1 MIKVTIKVGDFV
13 MQVLELINQQL
24 NTKEDRIAMYIDE
37 THITY
42 NDLMIESEKIATAL
56 IQYPKNI
63 MIGITMKN
71 PIQFIKWYIAALK
84 CELIPCILDPYISE
98 EKTNELLTLYH
109 IPLLVDDSSKVTYR
123 KIENN
128 TSLPRDILHIGFTSG
143 TTGIPKAYMRNH
155 QSWIQSFKYNEDLL
169 KGYTNIIIAPGPY
182 AHSLTLYAMIYTLC
196 TGRTF
201 IGQKKFNTQI
211 LNKLINKF
219 SENQTMFIVPT
230 MLYSLLNHNVHLMN
244 VTSIFSSGAK
254 LSTQIFEKF
263 KHKYPYIDLIEYFG
277 SSEASFISYNIN
289 GQADSESV
297 GKLFPSVQ
305 VQIKDKDEN
314 NIGRLYVKSDMTFSG
329 YLNEDVSDEWIKI
342 GDWATISKDQELRLF
357 GRESDRLI
365 IGGKNVYPEIIEQKL
380 LNLDIV
386 DEAII
391 ISKQHNKFGEI
402 AILLYKGKDDLEYL
416 NMKEYLLACGLSRYE
431 IPSQMIRVKKMKYT
445 ASGKIARYKMKSIY
459 ELGGKAWNQLL

>member
-1 MIKVTIKVGDFV
+1 MIKVTIKVGDIV
-13 MQVLELINQQL
+13 MQVLELINQQFKA
-24 NTKEDRIAMYIDE
+24 KEDKIAMYIDE
-37 THITY
+37 MHISY
-42 NDLMIESEKIATAL
+42 NDLMVESEKIVTTL
-56 IQYPKNI
+56 IQYPKHI
-63 MIGITMKN
+63 MIGISMKN
-71 PIQFIKWYIAALK
+71 PLQFIKWYIAALK
-84 CELIPCILDPYISE
+84 CDLIPCVLEPYISE
-98 EKTNELLTLYH
+98 EKNHELLMLYH
-109 IPLLVDDSSKVTYR
+109 IPLLVDDSNKVTYR
-123 KIENN
+123 QIENN
-128 TSLPRDILHIGFTSG
+128 TALPQDILHIGFTSG

-169 KGYTNIIIAPGPY
+169 KGHTDIMIAPGPH
-182 AHSLTLYAMIYTLC
+182 AHSLTLYAMIYALC

-244 VTSIFSSGAK
+244 VSSIFSSGAK
-254 LSTQIFEKF
+254 LSTTIFEKF
-263 KHKYPYIDLIEYFG
+263 KYKYPYIDLIEFFG

-289 GQADSESV
+289 GQAPSESV

-305 VQIKDKDEN
+305 VQIKDKDEK
-314 NIGRLYVKSDMTFSG
+314 NIGRLYIKSDMTFSG
-329 YLNEDVSDEWIKI
+329 YLNEEGNDEWIKI
-342 GDWATISKDQELRLF
+342 GDWASISKDQELRLF

-391 ISKQHNKFGEI
+391 ISKKHNKFGEI
-402 AILLYKGKDDLEYL
+402 AILLYKGKDQLQYL
-416 NMKEYLLACGLSRYE
+416 NMKKHLLACGLSRYE
-431 IPSQMIRVKKMKYT
+431 IPSQIIRVKKMIYT
-445 ASGKIARYKMKSIY
+445 SSGKIARYKMKSIY
-459 ELGGKAWNQLL
+459 ESGGKEWNQLL

>member
-1 MIKVTIKVGDFV
+1 MMEVTIKVGDFV
-13 MQVLELINQQL
+13 MRVLELINQQL
-24 NTKEDRIAMYIDE
+24 ITNEDKIAMYIDE
-37 THITY
+37 MHISY

-63 MIGITMKN
+63 MIGITMKK

-84 CELIPCILDPYISE
+84 CELIPCVLDPYISE
-98 EKTNELLTLYH
+98 EKTNEMLTLYH

-123 KIENN
+123 KIESN

-155 QSWIQSFKYNEDLL
+155 QSWIQSFKYNEGLL
-169 KGYTNIIIAPGPY
+169 KGYTDIIIAPGPH

-196 TGRTF
+196 KGRTF
-201 IGQKKFNTQI
+201 IGQKKFNTQV

-230 MLYSLLNHNVHLMN
+230 MLYSLLNHNVHLMS

-263 KHKYPYIDLIEYFG
+263 KHKYPYIDLIEFFG

-314 NIGRLYVKSDMTFSG
+314 DIGKLYVKSDMTFSG
-329 YLNEDVSDEWIKI
+329 YLNEEVHDEWIKI
-342 GDWATISKDQELRLF
+342 GDWASISADQELRLF

-380 LNLDIV
+380 LNLDII

-402 AILLYKGKDDLEYL
+402 AILLYKGKDYL
-416 NMKEYLLACGLSRYE
+416 QYLSMKKYLLACGLSRYE

-445 ASGKIARYKMKSIY
+445 FSGKIARYKMKSIY
-459 ELGGKAWNQLL
+459 ELGGEAWNQLL

>member
-1 MIKVTIKVGDFV
+1 MR
-13 MQVLELINQQL
+13 VLELINQQL
-24 NTKEDRIAMYIDE
+24 ITNEDKIAMYIDE
-37 THITY
+37 MHISY

-84 CELIPCILDPYISE
+84 CELIPCVLDPYISE
-98 EKTNELLTLYH
+98 EKTNEMLTLYH

-123 KIENN
+123 KIESN

-155 QSWIQSFKYNEDLL
+155 QSWIQSFKYNEGLL
-169 KGYTNIIIAPGPY
+169 KGYTDIIIAPGPH

-201 IGQKKFNTQI
+201 IGQKKFNTQV

-230 MLYSLLNHNVHLMN
+230 MLYSLLNHNVHLMS

-254 LSTQIFEKF
+254 LSNLIFEKF
-263 KHKYPYIDLIEYFG
+263 KHKYSYIDFIEFFG

-314 NIGRLYVKSDMTFSG
+314 DIGKLYVKSDMTFSG
-329 YLNEDVSDEWIKI
+329 YLNEEVHDEWIKI
-342 GDWATISKDQELRLF
+342 GDWASISADQELRLF

-380 LNLDIV
+380 LNLDII

-402 AILLYKGKDDLEYL
+402 AILLYKGKDHLQYL
-416 NMKEYLLACGLSRYE
+416 SMKKYLLACGLSRYE

-445 ASGKIARYKMKSIY
+445 FSGKIARYKMKSIY
-459 ELGGKAWNQLL
+459 ELGGEAWNQLL

>member
-1 MIKVTIKVGDFV
+1 MMEVTIKVGDFV
-13 MQVLELINQQL
+13 MRVLELINQQL
-24 NTKEDRIAMYIDE
+24 ITNEDKIAMYIDE
-37 THITY
+37 MHISY

-84 CELIPCILDPYISE
+84 CELIPCVLDPYISE
-98 EKTNELLTLYH
+98 EKTNEMLTLYH

-123 KIENN
+123 KIESN

-155 QSWIQSFKYNEDLL
+155 QSWIQSFKYNEGLL
-169 KGYTNIIIAPGPY
+169 KGYTDIIIAPGPH

-201 IGQKKFNTQI
+201 IGQKKFNTQV

-230 MLYSLLNHNVHLMN
+230 MLYSLLNHNVHLMS

-254 LSTQIFEKF
+254 LSNQIFGKF
-263 KHKYPYIDLIEYFG
+263 KHKYPYIDLIEFFG

-314 NIGRLYVKSDMTFSG
+314 DIGKLYVKSDMTFSG
-329 YLNEDVSDEWIKI
+329 YLNEEVHDEWIKI
-342 GDWATISKDQELRLF
+342 GDWASISADQELRLF

-380 LNLDIV
+380 LNLDII

-402 AILLYKGKDDLEYL
+402 AILLYKGKDHLQYL
-416 NMKEYLLACGLSRYE
+416 SMKKYLLACGLSRYE

-445 ASGKIARYKMKSIY
+445 FSGKIARYKMKSIY
-459 ELGGKAWNQLL
+459 ELGGEAWNQLL

>member
-1 MIKVTIKVGDFV
+1 MR
-13 MQVLELINQQL
+13 VLELINQQL
-24 NTKEDRIAMYIDE
+24 ITNEDKIAMYIDE
-37 THITY
+37 MHISY

-84 CELIPCILDPYISE
+84 CELIPCVLDPYISE
-98 EKTNELLTLYH
+98 EKTNEMLTLYH

-123 KIENN
+123 KIESN

-155 QSWIQSFKYNEDLL
+155 QSWIQSFKYNEGLL
-169 KGYTNIIIAPGPY
+169 KGYTDIIIAPGPH

-201 IGQKKFNTQI
+201 IGQKKFNTQV

-230 MLYSLLNHNVHLMN
+230 MLYSLLNHNVHLMS

-254 LSTQIFEKF
+254 LSNQIFGKF
-263 KHKYPYIDLIEYFG
+263 KHKYPYIDLIEFFG

-314 NIGRLYVKSDMTFSG
+314 DIGKLYVKSDMTFSG
-329 YLNEDVSDEWIKI
+329 YLNEEVHDEWIKI
-342 GDWATISKDQELRLF
+342 GDWASISADQELRLF

-380 LNLDIV
+380 LNLDII

-402 AILLYKGKDDLEYL
+402 AILLYKGKDHLQYL
-416 NMKEYLLACGLSRYE
+416 SMKKYLLACGLSRYE

-445 ASGKIARYKMKSIY
+445 FSGKIARYKMKSIY
-459 ELGGKAWNQLL
+459 ELGGEAWNQLL